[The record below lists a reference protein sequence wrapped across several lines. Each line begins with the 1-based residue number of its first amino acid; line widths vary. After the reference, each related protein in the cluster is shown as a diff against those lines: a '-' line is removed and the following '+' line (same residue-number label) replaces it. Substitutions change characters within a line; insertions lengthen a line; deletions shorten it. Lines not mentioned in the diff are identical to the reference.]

1 MDRTIES
8 RLIRIFEDL
17 FDLKIDDFAFPDNL
31 VYKEISKWDSFGH
44 VELITK
50 IESNF
55 EVKLTFDDIVK
66 MKSFK
71 NCVDIISAKIL

>member
-1 MDRTIES
+1 MDGTIEA
-8 RLIRIFEDL
+8 RLKHIFEEL
-17 FDLKIDDFAFPDNL
+17 FDIKIDDAVFSNNL

-55 EVKLTFDDIVK
+55 EVTLTFDDIVS
-66 MKSFK
+66 MKSFN
-71 NCVDIISAKIL
+71 NCVDIISDKML

>member
-1 MDRTIES
+1 MEGTIEA
-8 RLIRIFEDL
+8 RLKYIFEEL
-17 FDLKIDDFAFPDNL
+17 FDIKIDDAAFSNNL

-55 EVKLTFDDIVK
+55 EVKLTFDDIVS

-71 NCVDIISAKIL
+71 NCVDIISDKML

>member
-1 MDRTIES
+1 MRSSIEA
-8 RLIRIFEDL
+8 RLQHIFEEL
-17 FDLKIDDFAFPDNL
+17 FDIKIDNAAFSNNL
-31 VYKEISKWDSFGH
+31 VYKKISKWDSFGH

-55 EVKLTFDDIVK
+55 EVKLTFDDIVS

-71 NCVDIISAKIL
+71 NCVDIISNKMI